1 VSGIL
6 AALRVARREVRRSKG
21 RSLLVLALIGLP
33 VFGAAGTAV
42 CYDMFTLTPQERLER
57 RIGAADAELRW
68 EYDQPIVQRD
78 LIGEWYEL
86 TGPDQGREVS
96 DRSPSEVE
104 AVLPAGSRV
113 LPRWWGTLRVPTAAG
128 VGLLDWHAFDL
139 ADPLT
144 QGIARVVEGRAPADA
159 GEVAVTAA
167 AARRLAVAIGDTLT
181 VPDEGDRRVV
191 GLVEFPGES
200 GSFDPGLVP
209 GLNAQILLFH
219 PDGRPSEHWQPR
231 WLASTPVPVDWE
243 QVRELNQ
250 HGIAVL
256 SRAVVLDPPA
266 QLDPYAGAGGPV
278 PVPGLGVGVL
288 IAGLVALEVVLLAG
302 PAFAVGARRRQRDL
316 ALVAANGGTPAQL
329 RRIVLA
335 DGVVLGSL
343 AAVGGIVLG
352 VGAALAARPW
362 LEVHLVGA
370 RAGGYRVFPLA
381 LVGIAGFA
389 VVTAVL
395 AAMVPAFTAAR
406 QPVVAALAGRRGT
419 TNARRR
425 WLLLGLAMAT
435 LGALVTAGGAQRS
448 SDTVVLTGLI
458 IGQVGLALCTP
469 ALVGLVARVGP
480 RLRLPS
486 RIALRDTAR
495 NRASAAP
502 AIAAVMAAVA
512 GAVTV
517 GVVYNSLEASYGDPH
532 VEFIPGTAVVDYW
545 EGPDAP
551 DPATIERAVRATLPV
566 TAVHRLWRVDPPAD
580 SGEPFAFSQALMPPE
595 AVCPYWD
602 RAWDLSRAE
611 QEDAAADPRCA
622 AGPLQPFRHVV
633 VADETALPA
642 LTDAEPADR
651 AAAAA
656 VLREGGAVATDPR
669 LLVNGEVILGELT
682 EDAGP
687 RYADTLTV
695 PAHLLTTGSPRY
707 SVIVSPEA
715 ARAAG
720 LVPQLG
726 TLLFTT
732 ERMPTQAEQ
741 DAFLAAL
748 AEVGTTGYVASGP
761 VSLTRAPM
769 LLLLMAAAGLTALG
783 AAAIATGLA
792 AADRR
797 GDLSTLAAVGAPPR
811 VRRLLSLHQSGVV
824 AGLGTVLGLLAGL
837 GAAVAVL
844 VGMNQQQ
851 TVIWPADPPIPITVP
866 WLIPVALLAVPVVAM
881 LGAGLLTRSRLPI
894 ERRRA

>member
-1 VSGIL
+1 QPHRGGERRPAAGAGRSRRAGRAPGGAAGTGRGRDGGAGRALPGRALRRPAAAGGDRAGPGRAAAAGARRRAHRRAGHPDRGGGAAAAAGSGRRRRRRRARDPRGPARRLGRPGDLPAGRPGRGHVWPPGPGGGPAHVGVDPVSGIL

-86 TGPDQGREVS
+86 ARPDQGREVS

-419 TNARRR
+419 T
-425 WLLLGLAMAT
+425 
-435 LGALVTAGGAQRS
+435 
-448 SDTVVLTGLI
+448 
-458 IGQVGLALCTP
+458 
-469 ALVGLVARVGP
+469 
-480 RLRLPS
+480 
-486 RIALRDTAR
+486 
-495 NRASAAP
+495 
-502 AIAAVMAAVA
+502 
-512 GAVTV
+512 
-517 GVVYNSLEASYGDPH
+517 
-532 VEFIPGTAVVDYW
+532 
-545 EGPDAP
+545 
-551 DPATIERAVRATLPV
+551 
-566 TAVHRLWRVDPPAD
+566 
-580 SGEPFAFSQALMPPE
+580 
-595 AVCPYWD
+595 
-602 RAWDLSRAE
+602 
-611 QEDAAADPRCA
+611 
-622 AGPLQPFRHVV
+622 
-633 VADETALPA
+633 
-642 LTDAEPADR
+642 
-651 AAAAA
+651 
-656 VLREGGAVATDPR
+656 
-669 LLVNGEVILGELT
+669 
-682 EDAGP
+682 
-687 RYADTLTV
+687 
-695 PAHLLTTGSPRY
+695 
-707 SVIVSPEA
+707 
-715 ARAAG
+715 
-720 LVPQLG
+720 
-726 TLLFTT
+726 
-732 ERMPTQAEQ
+732 
-741 DAFLAAL
+741 
-748 AEVGTTGYVASGP
+748 
-761 VSLTRAPM
+761 
-769 LLLLMAAAGLTALG
+769 
-783 AAAIATGLA
+783 
-792 AADRR
+792 
-797 GDLSTLAAVGAPPR
+797 
-811 VRRLLSLHQSGVV
+811 
-824 AGLGTVLGLLAGL
+824 
-837 GAAVAVL
+837 
-844 VGMNQQQ
+844 
-851 TVIWPADPPIPITVP
+851 
-866 WLIPVALLAVPVVAM
+866 
-881 LGAGLLTRSRLPI
+881 
-894 ERRRA
+894 